1 MLASLG
7 MYDLPEVRAA
17 TTAWWQGLARAFRAE
32 GIAEVP
38 ERLTVSPPLPD
49 HFLQPDLLF
58 GQTCGY
64 PLTHVLAGKVR
75 LVATPGYAARGC
87 SGSSYCSLLI
97 VAEHSPAAALEDLRE
112 MRCAYNGPD
121 SQSGYNVLRAMVA
134 PLARPGTQGGR
145 FFGAT
150 IETGSHRASITAVG
164 EGRADLCAV
173 DCVTHTMLA
182 RHAPAA
188 LAGTRVLGE
197 TPSAPGLPF
206 VTAGTASDE
215 LVVRLQAGLAR
226 ALADPTLAA
235 ARDDL
240 LIAGAEALPLAAYD
254 VLVEMEST
262 ASAAGYATLA

>member
-7 MYDLPEVRAA
+7 MYDLPEARGA

-32 GIAEVP
+32 GIADAP
-38 ERLTVSPPLPD
+38 EQLTANPEYPAHWLR
-49 HFLQPDLLF
+49 PDLLF

-64 PLTHVLAGKVR
+64 PLTHALAGKVR
-75 LVATPGYAARGC
+75 LVATPRYAARGC

-97 VAEHSPAAALEDLRE
+97 VAEDSAAATLEDLRGA
-112 MRCAYNGPD
+112 RLAFNGPE

-150 IETGSHRASITAVG
+150 IETGGHRASIAAIG
-164 EGRADLCAV
+164 AGRADICAV
-173 DCVTHTMLA
+173 DCVTHAMLA

-206 VTAGTASDE
+206 VTAGAASDE
-215 LVVRLQAGLAR
+215 LVARLQAGLAR

-240 LIAGAEALPLAAYD
+240 LIAGAEVVPLGAYD
-254 VLVEMEST
+254 VLVEMEQAAT
-262 ASAAGYATLA
+262 AAGYGVLV